1 MKRCKVQDKIKS
13 QKMMI
18 GSYNTIRPRKP
29 INGFPIHPED
39 KKSTIFQ
46 IDDFYKR
53 KNKDIAIQIPPAS
66 ISTIKTK
73 KKAISA
79 PVTKK
84 FLYQM
89 ENYCDNTTLHGL
101 RYVGDP
107 TLSLC
112 ERLFWFCA
120 FGIAACMAGY
130 FISNIYVKW
139 SESPV
144 IISFSP
150 SDADLNSIPFPSI
163 TICNMNQAKRQE
175 AERIVDHGTPAQKK
189 LLNDYCNLNSDMNE
203 TEYETDWDTMQNFLI
218 TVGQSCSDMLKSCS
232 WKNEKVNCDE
242 YFNNDLTDEGLCCS
256 FNRLP
261 PNKIYWNPKSTS
273 YLNQTYSNYIY
284 DWNPEDGF
292 PDKISDARSDYIP
305 RRPLGSGQ
313 HLGLSIILDTQV
325 DNYYCS
331 STNSVGF
338 KIVLAN
344 PLETPKTA
352 DFGFLLSPGV
362 EARYMINPVIR
373 EATHSLRSVSIEKR
387 QCYFSNER
395 KLQYYRSYTSTNCY
409 QECQSNY
416 TLRMCGC
423 IPYFLPQS
431 RGKRICGKRDENCA
445 KKAQEDT
452 NIVYG
457 RTKNCDCLPACAE
470 VSFTKTGS
478 LSPLIRTKGYSDIDL
493 DNYTYS
499 YLKENIAVVHFFFFK
514 HRYGKEIKS
523 EIYGFTDFL
532 SNTGGLLGA
541 FLGFSILSLVEC
553 FYHIFIKTSCL
564 DLRSW
569 NEKRKRKAKKKKLS
583 LQYLQ

>member
-395 KLQYYRSYTSTNCY
+395 KLQYYRTYTERNCRL
-409 QECQSNY
+409 ECLSNH
-416 TLRMCGC
+416 TKTKCGC
-423 IPYFLPQS
+423 IPYFLP
-431 RGKRICGKRDENCA
+431 KARDVQTCSKKQANCQDEA
-445 KKAQEDT
+445 KNMVEVASEKGHA
-452 NIVYG
+452 IAML
-457 RTKNCDCLPACAE
+457 CHCLPGCHE
-470 VSFTKTGS
+470 VTYLKTGS
-478 LSPLIRTKGYSDIDL
+478 YS
-493 DNYTYS
+493 N
-499 YLKENIAVVHFFFFK
+499 LKIEYYKNESEEVEEDYRKNTAVAHFFF
-514 HRYGKEIKS
+514 EKS
-523 EIYGFTDFL
+523 KFSKQVKSVVFDFTDL
-532 SNTGGLLGA
+532 VSNSGGLLGL
-541 FLGFSILSLVEC
+541 FVGFSLLSLIE
-553 FYHIFIKTSCL
+553 FLYFLT
-564 DLRSW
+564 LRLIC
-569 NEKRKRKAKKKKLS
+569 KKVRRPRRRENKLS
-583 LQYLQ
+583 QRLFTFR